1 MDSTDNITLQRKQF
15 FIESVA
21 RFCDKCGT
29 PYTVDDLNIVQN
41 TGASTIIHFS
51 CHNCKSKHIAT
62 LVSPLGVTQRVPLNT
77 DLVENE
83 MQKFL
88 SNNSLSNQD
97 ILDVYE
103 ELKGEKVLKF

>member
-1 MDSTDNITLQRKQF
+1 MDSTDTVTLQRKQF
-15 FIESVA
+15 FIDSIA

-41 TGASTIIHFS
+41 TGMSTIIHFS

-77 DLVENE
+77 DLEEVEL
-83 MQKFL
+83 QKFL
-88 SNNSLSNQD
+88 PKRSFSNQD
-97 ILDVYE
+97 VLDVYE
-103 ELKGEKVLKF
+103 ELKKQSIFKV

>member
-1 MDSTDNITLQRKQF
+1 MDSTDTLTLQRKQF

-62 LVSPLGVTQRVPLNT
+62 LVSPLGVTQRVPVNT
-77 DLVENE
+77 DLEESE

-88 SNNSLSNQD
+88 SQNSFSSQD
-97 ILDVYE
+97 VLDVYE
-103 ELKGEKVLKF
+103 ELKKEKLVRV

>member
-15 FIESVA
+15 FIESIA

-77 DLVENE
+77 DLVEE
-83 MQKFL
+83 ELQTFL
-88 SNNSLSNQD
+88 QYKTITNQD
-97 ILDVYE
+97 VLDVYD
-103 ELKGEKVLKF
+103 ELKTEKSLKL

>member
-1 MDSTDNITLQRKQF
+1 MDSPDNITLQRKQF

-51 CHNCKSKHIAT
+51 CHNCKAKHIAT

-77 DLVENE
+77 DLAENE
-83 MQKFL
+83 LQSFL
-88 SNNSLSNQD
+88 QYRTITD
-97 ILDVYE
+97 QEILDVYN
-103 ELKGEKVLKF
+103 ELKTEKIAKF